1 MDKNRFAPLQIRC
14 EKDDVK
20 KFELIVKFL
29 NKSKKDSMSEVINYY
44 YKNVIEN
51 DIEHIDDINYK
62 LNMIIE
68 YVSLLVKSNKDLPP
82 IVKLD
87 EMQTMVNSPSR
98 FEKLIRDKIDKENIL

>member
-14 EKDDVK
+14 EKNDVK

-68 YVSLLVKSNKDLPP
+68 YVSLLVKSSKDLPP

-87 EMQTMVNSPSR
+87 EMKTMVDSPSR
-98 FEKLIRDKIDKENIL
+98 FEKLIKDKIDKENIL

>member
-68 YVSLLVKSNKDLPP
+68 YVSLLVKSSKDLPP

-87 EMQTMVNSPSR
+87 EMKTMVDSPSR
-98 FEKLIRDKIDKENIL
+98 FEKLIKDKIDKENIL

>member
-44 YKNVIEN
+44 YKNVIES
-51 DIEHIDDINYK
+51 DKKHIDDINYK

-68 YVSLLVKSNKDLPP
+68 YVGLLVKSNKDLPP
-82 IVKLD
+82 IVKPD

-98 FEKLIRDKIDKENIL
+98 FEQLIKNKINKENIL

>member
-1 MDKNRFAPLQIRC
+1 
-14 EKDDVK
+14 
-20 KFELIVKFL
+20 
-29 NKSKKDSMSEVINYY
+29 MSEVINYY

-68 YVSLLVKSNKDLPP
+68 YVSLLVKSSKDLPP

-87 EMQTMVNSPSR
+87 EMKTMVDSPSR
-98 FEKLIRDKIDKENIL
+98 FEKLIKDKIDKENIL